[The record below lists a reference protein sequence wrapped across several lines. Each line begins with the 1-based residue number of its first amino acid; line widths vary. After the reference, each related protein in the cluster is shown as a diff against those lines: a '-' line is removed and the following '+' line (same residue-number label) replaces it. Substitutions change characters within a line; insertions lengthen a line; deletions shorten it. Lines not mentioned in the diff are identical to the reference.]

1 MKKIITKIVTMLSV
15 VIAIFFTTNSNTA
28 NAATPI
34 IGSNIWHNSTTK
46 DQLINFY
53 DLNNS
58 GSINILDLVTA
69 KQHILDSSNGSIS
82 IYDVLNLQHYLN
94 TGDTLFDITYAEW
107 DLEEITFESDAI
119 IKEATSGLLLEWAYT
134 NNALCARFL
143 NNRTVTEL
151 RFYNFENITSYKC
164 ESFIKTE
171 NFTICKDNSVVNN
184 CYFIDDEFLVA
195 NAYYTNCTSIEN
207 QINKD
212 DVIGLRK
219 NDAEQTTTFFVNEG
233 THINGVILPME
244 KDAHNMIFT
253 RLYDLGLK
261 FEPSFCVLGKNKKT
275 LKPCIYTNVFCYA
288 DFNYLIPNL
297 SPQTLEE
304 FVERNKDIANS
315 LDGELLQYNTVNEKA
330 LFIYCD
336 ETDDHFPFLQIV
348 EIDPKRRGDADYI
361 VKEWEKNGEKFVLG
375 VAKNRFI
382 WDNSSSFSV
391 G

>member
-15 VIAIFFTTNSNTA
+15 VITIFFTTNSNTA

-107 DLEEITFESDAI
+107 DLDEITFESDAV

-151 RFYNFENITSYKC
+151 RFYNFEDITSYMC
-164 ESFIKTE
+164 ESFVETPY
-171 NFTICKDNSVVNN
+171 FTICKDNSNTN
-184 CYFIDDEFLVA
+184 LCYFIDNKFLVE
-195 NAYYTNCTSIEN
+195 NAFYSKCVSIDN
-207 QINKD
+207 QIEEYN
-212 DVIGLRK
+212 VLSILE
-219 NDAEQTTTFFVNEG
+219 NDSTHEATFFMNRTDYVEAL
-233 THINGVILPME
+233 ILPIEM
-244 KDAHNMIFT
+244 DAHNMLFT
-253 RLYDLGLK
+253 EICDLDFK
-261 FEPSFCVLGKNKKT
+261 FSSTIYLLGYKIDT
-275 LKPCIYTNVFCYA
+275 SEPCIYGNIFCYS
-288 DFNYLIPNL
+288 DYNYLI
-297 SPQTLEE
+297 SKAKTYDE
-304 FVERNKDIANS
+304 FVEKDKSILSS
-315 LDGELLQYNTVNEKA
+315 LDGELLQYNTINQPA
-330 LFIYCD
+330 LFIYC
-336 ETDDHFPFLQIV
+336 EENDDHFPFLQVI
-348 EIDPKRRGDADYI
+348 EIDPRKHGDADYI
-361 VKEWEKNGEKFVLG
+361 IKEWEKNGEKFVLG